1 MLMSSYEEDTIIEDD
16 PGEIAGQSLTATVKA
31 FLEGGVDDYYQE
43 MMIAPDTDS
52 IYAKSQAAGLTLQQY
67 VQKDPDRAIRE
78 AEGSLQQ
85 WLEIQASGSLE
96 GIINTTEGK
105 RVLSRNMAKLL
116 DNRVSY
122 AQKML
127 EQVNEF
133 AYTAYKDG
141 EKKKDHLVRTAY
153 TRAVYK
159 NDSRMLIYLM
169 DRVDGRPGESRTVD
183 LDYDN
188 AYNVY
193 QIIHTLFD
201 KQLEVLNSG
210 SGTKLVCCSRRAGK
224 SHMLTAA
231 CFIEALRQSNTT
243 VLYIGQ
249 TMENTEYIFES
260 AANKIIDKCKL
271 RDKRGKRLNWK
282 HLDNGSRIHI
292 CGLSNT
298 QDPDKILGFG
308 AKIIVVDEFFALKD
322 QLLDYL
328 IKEVL
333 RPMQMDY
340 ATEYKFICAGT
351 PPRTKGTYGEHAWK
365 TWNVPHYFWTYKDN
379 PFPVDPV
386 AKEEYVLNELAEM
399 GLDMTSVYARREY
412 GGEWIY
418 DEDLLLYPEFHTY
431 DPREVYPSYNIDM
444 VLFGIDYGV
453 SDSDA
458 LIGIAWDTAGRRGYI
473 FHEDKFSRLD
483 IKDRTVSQLQHL
495 EGQVKYAW
503 GKSLEFFPS
512 LSPKEAN
519 KRILWDADDSD
530 QKVSDHFNMNIRLD
544 EHPDLRLNIQNAH
557 KTGKTI
563 MFDKIRDLLRTA
575 GLLLIKDGKT
585 VKECEKTVLRRG
597 PNGQIYPDVDMK
609 VYHPDILPALRYAL
623 WNVIGEES
631 APKQGE

>member
-1 MLMSSYEEDTIIEDD
+1 MSSYEEDTIVEDD

-31 FLEGGVDDYYQE
+31 FLEGSVDDYYQE